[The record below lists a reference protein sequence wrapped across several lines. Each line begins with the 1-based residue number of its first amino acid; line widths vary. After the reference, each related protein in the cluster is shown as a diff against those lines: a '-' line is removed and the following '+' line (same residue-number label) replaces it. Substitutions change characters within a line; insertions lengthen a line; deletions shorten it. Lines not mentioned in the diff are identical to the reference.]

1 MFKIFKI
8 FLFVG
13 GFFFL
18 MVSCKKA
25 ITPTSTKV
33 SSENIDKEVAITPDV
48 KMVLIKGGDYQ
59 PFYGTDSSLVK
70 VDDFLLDERPVTN
83 QEYLDFV
90 KKNPKWKR
98 SNIKAIF
105 ADDTYLKD
113 WQDDERLPKNADPNA
128 AVTYVSWFAAKAYAK
143 SAGKRLPTLDE
154 WEFVAMAD
162 EESKNAR
169 DKPTYSAH
177 LINLYNEK
185 DRQKHK
191 VKISKPNFYGVYNM
205 FDLVWEWTDDF
216 NSIMTTSDSRTAE
229 FDDKAL
235 FCASAATSTT
245 DVLNY
250 ASFMRYAFR
259 SSLKASYTVGN
270 LGFRCAKDPSN
281 TTK

>member
-1 MFKIFKI
+1 MSKIIKI
-8 FLFVG
+8 FLFLG

-18 MVSCKKA
+18 MVSCEKA
-25 ITPTSTKV
+25 NTLKSTEG
-33 SSENIDKEVAITPDV
+33 SSSSTQKETAITPDV

-59 PFYGTDSSLVK
+59 PFYGEDSTLVK
-70 VDDFLLDERPVTN
+70 VADFLLDERPVTN
-83 QEYLDFV
+83 AEFLDFV
-90 KKNPKWKR
+90 KKNPQWKR

-113 WQDDERLPKNADPNA
+113 WQGDETLPENADPNA

-154 WEFVAMAD
+154 WEYVAMAD
-162 EESKNAR
+162 EENPNAR
-169 DKPTYSAH
+169 NKPTYSAH

-185 DRQKHK
+185 DRQKNK
-191 VKISKPNFYGVYNM
+191 VKSSAPNYWGVYNM

-229 FDDKAL
+229 FDDKGL
-235 FCASAATSTT
+235 FCASAATTAT

-259 SSLKASYTVGN
+259 SSLKANYTVGN
-270 LGFRCAKDPSN
+270 LGFRCAKDASN
-281 TTK
+281 TP